1 MPIGGRLTLKG
12 GLVVSKSG
20 VEKKKTK
27 KKKTKDGGDK
37 KEEEEGAA
45 TTKGI
50 SVMSNKTYE
59 EEFSMEMS
67 RAKTGK
73 ERSTPWGTGFRKAP
87 EILHG
92 YQQKV
97 KGKTAEERLDMRS
110 GRLMMKLVF
119 LKGLF
124 GFVKYS
130 PGLLSFLSLV
140 AMKSDKFCK

>member
-12 GLVVSKSG
+12 GLVVSKTG
-20 VEKKKTK
+20 VEKKKSK
-27 KKKTKDGGDK
+27 KKKSKDGVDK

-110 GRLMMKLVF
+110 GRFVMKLIYF
-119 LKGLF
+119 KGLLVYLF
-124 GFVKYS
+124 HKIFTGFV
-130 PGLLSFLSLV
+130 FF
-140 AMKSDKFCK
+140 FCL